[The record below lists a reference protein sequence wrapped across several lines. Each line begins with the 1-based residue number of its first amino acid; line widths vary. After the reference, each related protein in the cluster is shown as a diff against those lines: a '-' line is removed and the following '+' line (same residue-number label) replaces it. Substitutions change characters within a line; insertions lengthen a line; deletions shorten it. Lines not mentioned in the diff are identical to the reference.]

1 MPREIKTTLAVD
13 GEQAFKRAINEANT
27 SMKNLGTQLSL
38 ASAEFRK
45 DGDAMKLM
53 ETRSKALNGQISQ
66 QEEIV
71 KALEK
76 AVSDSTKAYGEN
88 SDKTEKW
95 EAELNRAK
103 AKLVNLQSELALNEQ
118 GLDRSGKAF
127 DDSSQHAADYQATL
141 QTIGKNVSFETVS
154 RGIDGI
160 TGKFENAVK
169 QVWNFAKGLKDAMVD
184 SGKWADDL
192 VTDAT
197 KYKMDPEELQRWQ
210 YASKFVDT
218 EVETIFNARNKLTS
232 KMSKGWKDG
241 DLDMWKVLGI
251 DLTDA
256 ETGTARDKMDVLW
269 EVGETL
275 MHVSDMQERGSTNLD
290 AEALSME
297 VFGKSWRDLLPLF
310 TAGREE
316 FERYMSE
323 APVVANENVDALTKS
338 NDAVDRLNSS
348 WETLKLDFFAQIAPT
363 MTEVTNALSGM
374 LNEFNKWIETE
385 EGKQA
390 MSDLSDAIKELFSG
404 VSDIKF
410 KDIIDT
416 VKTAINGIKDALVWL
431 SENKDGVYDALKMI
445 GAGFA
450 LLKVSQLAIDI
461 GKVVNGSKDLLGIGK
476 GGGTGETP
484 GGGTG
489 GTGDVTGGTAG
500 GGFWAGIKGFFSANG
515 LSTFAPAAVLA
526 AAVAPAVIAQKANE
540 AGWIGKYEETE
551 AAATLAEAGGKD
563 ATLLRRLNEASG
575 PKKTA
580 DGGYQR
586 GFLGFLD
593 MNPTQQADLVLQ
605 SLGDYKTRGML
616 YSDIMRYGSPDD
628 NINGWKPWTAL
639 MRYWGEGEYKD
650 QPLDNGEIQALVEY
664 LRDLETKKLEGSDA
678 ASLLNDT
685 LAEVKINT
693 ESTKAATEKVSEMDV
708 KRFNQVP
715 GNIETSAERG
725 VRRGISGLRVDI
737 DGRTAGKILAPYVNE
752 ELGRSAQ

>member
-1 MPREIKTTLAVD
+1 
-13 GEQAFKRAINEANT
+13 
-27 SMKNLGTQLSL
+27 
-38 ASAEFRK
+38 
-45 DGDAMKLM
+45 M
-53 ETRSKALNGQISQ
+53 E
-66 QEEIV
+66 
-71 KALEK
+71 
-76 AVSDSTKAYGEN
+76 
-88 SDKTEKW
+88 
-95 EAELNRAK
+95 
-103 AKLVNLQSELALNEQ
+103 
-118 GLDRSGKAF
+118 
-127 DDSSQHAADYQATL
+127 
-141 QTIGKNVSFETVS
+141 
-154 RGIDGI
+154 
-160 TGKFENAVK
+160 
-169 QVWNFAKGLKDAMVD
+169 
-184 SGKWADDL
+184 
-192 VTDAT
+192 
-197 KYKMDPEELQRWQ
+197 
-210 YASKFVDT
+210 
-218 EVETIFNARNKLTS
+218 
-232 KMSKGWKDG
+232 
-241 DLDMWKVLGI
+241 
-251 DLTDA
+251 
-256 ETGTARDKMDVLW
+256 
-269 EVGETL
+269 
-275 MHVSDMQERGSTNLD
+275 
-290 AEALSME
+290 
-297 VFGKSWRDLLPLF
+297 
-310 TAGREE
+310 
-316 FERYMSE
+316 
-323 APVVANENVDALTKS
+323 
-338 NDAVDRLNSS
+338 
-348 WETLKLDFFAQIAPT
+348 
-363 MTEVTNALSGM
+363 EVTNALSGM
-374 LNEFNKWIETE
+374 LKQFNEWLETK

-390 MSDLSDAIKELFSG
+390 MSDLSAAIKELFIG
-404 VSDIKF
+404 VSNIKF
-410 KDIIDT
+410 QDVIET

-431 SENKDGVYDALKMI
+431 ADNKDGVYDALKII

-461 GKVVNGSKDLLGIGK
+461 GKVVNGAGNLLGFGSGNGGTGSGTGT
-476 GGGTGETP
+476 GGGTGT
-484 GGGTG
+484 
-489 GTGDVTGGTAG
+489 
-500 GGFWAGIKGFFSANG
+500 WAGIGASVKNAAAANG
-515 LSTFAPAAVLA
+515 LSMLAPAGVIAAAIAPAAIV
-526 AAVAPAVIAQKANE
+526 QKLSEKN
-540 AGWIGKYEETE
+540 WIEEFENTE